1 MTAKELTQK
10 TIKDIAAR
18 REKADKYFYAY
29 QKEQSVKKKRSW
41 GVKYGGTRW

>member
-18 REKADKYFYAY
+18 REKADKDFYAY

-41 GVKYGGTRW
+41 NVRHGGTRW